1 MKRAVRV
8 PGMLFAGSRSV
19 ETKRG
24 ELKGG
29 AWIKKS
35 MILVLFLAAFVIPA
49 CSSGEEGQG
58 QGGEGDMIA
67 GASKQ
72 STPDPSQEQIEP
84 DGGIGDEVE
93 AGDLLFRTF
102 EVRSKD
108 RVYSMAKP
116 GANPVSRGAE
126 SSEYV
131 AIDYVA
137 KNTSGSPLTTEAKAT
152 LLDDQGNAYRQDASI
167 EPPSGGTDGMQLG
180 TAQSRASTMFFKV
193 PNGIIPELLVVRT
206 SGGKARID
214 LLQSNREK
222 IPPEDYLR
230 VYHLYFNEKA
240 NEEAYEMFDPS
251 TVQSI
256 TLGEWLSFYEPLW
269 GKRYVSLD
277 SLRPLSKGADRAAFQ
292 MDRTFYDADGD
303 LVLDPE
309 INPSVT
315 QEMVKV
321 DGEWKMIMRDDLVF
335 DIIAVIG
342 PDETPPPE
350 TTTPESTQPPTTV
363 PETTQPSETT
373 AAETT
378 SSAAPESDYDCADFE
393 TQEEAQLYLAP
404 GDPYQLDEDNNGLA
418 CETLP

>member
-1 MKRAVRV
+1 MRW
-8 PGMLFAGSRSV
+8 RSGLPRSYM
-19 ETKRG
+19 TRG
-24 ELKGG
+24 TGIC
-29 AWIKKS
+29 IKK
-35 MILVLFLAAFVIPA
+35 ILILILTMSALVTPA
-49 CSSGEEGQG
+49 CSLGGEGQG

-72 STPDPSQEQIEP
+72 STPDPSQEQAEP

-93 AGDLLFRTF
+93 AGNIHFRIF

-116 GANPVSRGAE
+116 GASPVSRGDV

-131 AIDYVA
+131 AIDYVVR
-137 KNTSGSPLTTEAKAT
+137 NTSDLPLTTDAKAT
-152 LLDDQGNAYRQDASI
+152 LLDDQGNAYRQDDSI

-180 TAQSRASTMFFKV
+180 TAQSRASTIFFKV
-193 PNGIIPELLVVRT
+193 PNGIIPEMLVIRT
-206 SGGKARID
+206 SGDKARVD
-214 LLQSNREK
+214 LLERNREK

-230 VYHLYFNEKA
+230 VYHLYFNERA
-240 NEEAYEMFDPS
+240 NEEAYEMFDPT

-277 SLRPLSKGADRAAFQ
+277 SLRSLSKGSDRATFQ

-309 INPSVT
+309 LNPSVT
-315 QEMVKV
+315 QEMIKV
-321 DGEWKMIMRDDLVF
+321 DGEWNLIMRDDLVY

-342 PDETPPPE
+342 PDETPEPE
-350 TTTPESTQPPTTV
+350 TTTPESTQPQTTV
-363 PETTQPSETT
+363 PETT

-378 SSAAPESDYDCADFE
+378 SSAPPERDYDCSDFE

-404 GDPYQLDEDNNGLA
+404 GDPYQLDEDDNGLA